1 MVSDWIKMVPNYL
14 IFEGY
19 IIGQTFDELLDHME
33 AIDRMIKERANQRK
47 ERDSR
52 KTSLSKQR

>member
-1 MVSDWIKMVPNYL
+1 MVLDYL

-33 AIDRMIKERANQRK
+33 AIDKMMRDRANQRK
-47 ERDSR
+47 EKDSR
-52 KTSLSKQR
+52 KTSLSKAR